1 MRKNCMETTTKSFRA
16 KIGDAIRQIR
26 EERGMSQGQL
36 AEKAGLIRT
45 TVNKI
50 ERGKFSVSV
59 DLLERI
65 CDVLGAR
72 IRMEEY

>member
-1 MRKNCMETTTKSFRA
+1 METTAKIFRA
-16 KIGDAIRQIR
+16 QIGDAIRQIR

-36 AEKAGLIRT
+36 AEKARLIRT

-50 ERGKFSVSV
+50 ERGKFSVSL

-72 IRMEEY
+72 IRMEKD